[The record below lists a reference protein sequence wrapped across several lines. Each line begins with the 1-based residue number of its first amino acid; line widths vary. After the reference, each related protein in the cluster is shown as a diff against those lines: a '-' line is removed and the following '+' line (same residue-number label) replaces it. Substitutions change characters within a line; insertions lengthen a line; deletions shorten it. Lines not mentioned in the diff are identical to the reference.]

1 MQRHGK
7 AILLAVVTLGLT
19 ACAGEPYHSEE
30 GDANLAISKDA
41 ARIVNE
47 KGEATAAKA
56 GSEES
61 KKSDLICERVER
73 TGSHMS
79 QTYCYSRR
87 EAERNKERTQDQVR
101 SMQRGPSKNLEGG
114 PPSP

>member
-1 MQRHGK
+1 MQRYGK
-7 AILLAVVTLGLT
+7 AILLAVGALALT
-19 ACAGEPYHSEE
+19 ACAAQPYHSEE
-30 GDANLAISKDA
+30 DDANVAISKDA

-56 GSEES
+56 GSEDS
-61 KKSDLICERVER
+61 KKSDLVCERVER

-87 EAERNKERTQDQVR
+87 EAERNKEKLQDQMR
-101 SMQRGPSKNLEGG
+101 NLQRGAPRNVEGG